1 MPIPFGTLNKHSE
14 AQYLKLEQKYLNL
27 FNFLE
32 SLLTITEGEDLDSDS
47 KKLTHFNALCIRI
60 NEGIERFNKFTQQ
73 VRDVMFH
80 GNSATLPRVPE
91 SAEIVIY
98 CNKEEHKLIIDSLEH
113 IANSF
118 PDLHT
123 ADQFHDLANDIKNL
137 NGSEVHVMSIARGKK

>member
-47 KKLTHFNALCIRI
+47 KKLTHFNALCIRV
-60 NEGIERFNKFTQQ
+60 NDGVEQFSKFTQQ

-80 GNSATLPRVPE
+80 GNSALPRYPG

-98 CNKEEHKLIIDSLEH
+98 CNKEEHRLMIEALEH
-113 IANSF
+113 LGNSF
-118 PDLHT
+118 PDSKRS
-123 ADQFHDLANDIKNL
+123 DEFQDLADDIRNL
-137 NGSEVHVMSIARGKK
+137 KGSE

>member
-47 KKLTHFNALCIRI
+47 QKLSHFNALCIRV
-60 NEGIERFNKFTQQ
+60 NEGVERFNKFTQQ
-73 VRDVMFH
+73 VRDVMFQ
-80 GNSATLPRVPE
+80 GNSALPRDPG

-98 CNKEEHKLIIDSLEH
+98 CGKEEHVLIIEALEH
-113 IANSF
+113 LGNSF
-118 PDLHT
+118 PDLKVS
-123 ADQFHDLANDIKNL
+123 DRFQDLADDLKNL
-137 NGSEVHVMSIARGKK
+137 KGSEK

>member
-1 MPIPFGTLNKHSE
+1 MPIPFGILNKHSE
-14 AQYLKLEQKYLNL
+14 AQYLKLEQKYINL

-47 KKLTHFNALCIRI
+47 KKLNHFNALCMRV
-60 NEGIERFNKFTQQ
+60 NDGVEQFSKFTQQ

-80 GNSATLPRVPE
+80 GNSATLPQAPE

-98 CNKEEHKLIIDSLEH
+98 CTKGEHKLMIDSLEH

-123 ADQFHDLANDIKNL
+123 ADQFHNLANDIKNL
-137 NGSEVHVMSIARGKK
+137 KRSEK

>member
-14 AQYLKLEQKYLNL
+14 SQYLKLEQKYINL

-47 KKLTHFNALCIRI
+47 KKLSHFNALCIRV
-60 NEGIERFNKFTQQ
+60 NDGVEQFSKFTQQ

-80 GNSATLPRVPE
+80 GNSALPRDPG

-98 CNKEEHKLIIDSLEH
+98 CNKEEHRLMIEALEH
-113 IANSF
+113 LGNSF
-118 PDLHT
+118 PDLKRS
-123 ADQFHDLANDIKNL
+123 DEFQDLADDLINL
-137 NGSEVHVMSIARGKK
+137 KRSE